1 MMHTNAPTTLNRH
14 TLLSSSLTSMTRLSS
29 PLEDQKSV
37 TRSDAQPHIIREWLN
52 REDGQRTER
61 DIIQFY
67 SYLERAH
74 HDLLTFAA
82 SANRPRILKDMLQH
96 FIDH

>member
-1 MMHTNAPTTLNRH
+1 MMTQPTVSQSTASQSTITQATISQTTIER
-14 TLLSSSLTSMTRLSS
+14 SMATQS
-29 PLEDQKSV
+29 E
-37 TRSDAQPHIIREWLN
+37 AQPRIIREWLN
-52 REDGQRTER
+52 RADGERSER

-82 SANRPRILKDMLQH
+82 TANRRQILKDMLQH
-96 FIDH
+96 FIDR